1 MDTQNAQIILDAGA
15 ALVDPVRD
23 HGGIPYVAL
32 PEGYSVNDLESLLP
46 QPARKRA
53 KVVMLDAP
61 SFIAYAKK
69 HGSLDNCTL
78 YADVDYEAA
87 KCSIVA
93 VVNDHGSDV
102 DQAQWRDHQAT
113 FQPKL
118 SHEWKCWTQFNKQ
131 AQDQAKFAAFIEDNM
146 GDIASIDGMPST

>member
-23 HGGIPYVAL
+23 HGGIPYVAM

-46 QPARKRA
+46 QPTRKRA

-69 HGSLDNCTL
+69 HGSLPHRGPPEIPPAVRQAGVL
-78 YADVDYEAA
+78 VRVDPA
-87 KCSIVA
+87 
-93 VVNDHGSDV
+93 
-102 DQAQWRDHQAT
+102 
-113 FQPKL
+113 
-118 SHEWKCWTQFNKQ
+118 
-131 AQDQAKFAAFIEDNM
+131 
-146 GDIASIDGMPST
+146 